1 MPRERVPV
9 AVCVCKTFCG
19 PTRNDCSSKQ
29 REANDIPVDD
39 VGIFQSSFDGGM
51 EGGVRLS
58 RWHGDGGGSGSWMVN
73 LSAMMMIL
81 LLYSFPFCCT
91 HTHVRDNFEQRW

>member
-58 RWHGDGGGSGSWMVN
+58 RWHGDGGGFWFLDGKSIGDDDD
-73 LSAMMMIL
+73 
-81 LLYSFPFCCT
+81 PFAI
-91 HTHVRDNFEQRW
+91 